1 MVEDVAYD
9 KTVVSDK
16 QVTSEVVTTGAEAS
30 RERITLSNRIINRV
44 IARWYINCEISLNYE
59 RMQSIAFT
67 DALMPALK
75 KLYPEREPLREAMK
89 RHMELFNTNA
99 TAGGLILGT
108 VLAMEEEKANNP
120 DAIPG
125 ESIIAVKTG
134 LMGPCAAFGDSFSA
148 GTITTLFI
156 LAACALAQQGNYMG
170 LLVLFLGAMVT
181 LGELI
186 FTTKLTYKQG
196 RSAIKGILSSKLM
209 SELVEGANILGMSM
223 MGALTA
229 SMVALSLALSVSVGE
244 SFMVIQDQL
253 NTLMPGLLQLAILF
267 VYYLLIHKKH
277 ASIVKLVLGTLIA
290 SLLFAA
296 LGVV

>member
-1 MVEDVAYD
+1 MADDTTKVESAASEPSRISLTKADVN
-9 KTVVSDK
+9 K
-16 QVTSEVVTTGAEAS
+16 
-30 RERITLSNRIINRV
+30 V

-75 KLYPEREPLREAMK
+75 KLYPDKADLKDAMQ

-108 VLAMEEEKANNP
+108 VLAMEEEKANSP
-120 DAIPG
+120 DTIPG

-156 LAACALAQQGNYMG
+156 LAACTLAQDGNFLG
-170 LLVLFLGAMVT
+170 VLVLLLGTMVT

-196 RSAIKGILSSKLM
+196 RSAIKSVLSSKLM
-209 SELVEGANILGMSM
+209 SQVVEGANILGMSM
-223 MGALTA
+223 MGVLTS
-229 SMVALSLALSVSVGE
+229 SMVALSLALEVTVGE
-244 SFMVIQDQL
+244 STMVIQDQL
-253 NTLMPGLLQLAILF
+253 DSIMPGMLQIGVLF
-267 VYYLLIHKKH
+267 LYYLLIRKKN
-277 ASIVKLVLGTLIA
+277 ASIVKLVLGTLVVA
-290 SLLFAA
+290 LVLAA
-296 LGVV
+296 FGVV

>member
-1 MVEDVAYD
+1 MAEETTQVEEPKRISLTKSDVN
-9 KTVVSDK
+9 K
-16 QVTSEVVTTGAEAS
+16 
-30 RERITLSNRIINRV
+30 V

-75 KLYPEREPLREAMK
+75 KLYPNKEDLKDAMK

-108 VLAMEEEKANNP
+108 VLAMEEEKANSP
-120 DAIPG
+120 ESIPG

-156 LAACALAQQGNYMG
+156 LAACTLAQDGNFLG
-170 LLVLFLGAMVT
+170 LLVLLLGTMVT
-181 LGELI
+181 LCELI

-196 RSAIKGILSSKLM
+196 RSAIKSVLSSKLM
-209 SELVEGANILGMSM
+209 NQVVEGANILGMSM
-223 MGALTA
+223 MGVLTS
-229 SMVALSLALSVSVGE
+229 SMVTLALALEVTVGE
-244 SFMVIQDQL
+244 STMIIQDQL
-253 NTLMPGLLQLAILF
+253 NTLMPGMLQIGVLF
-267 VYYLLIHKKH
+267 LYYILIHKKN
-277 ASIVKLVLGTLIA
+277 ASIVKLVLGTLV
-290 SLLFAA
+290 AA
-296 LGVV
+296 LVLAAFGIV